1 MGDKLALKL
10 SNTRLFAEQD
20 GFDTAIALRDAAR
33 ESSWPV
39 AGAGSLRRGDPV
51 GGPPNDAALALIETA
66 WLNDVDPQAWLTQVL
81 ERIPDCKI
89 NCIDELL
96 PWDTE
101 PATEP
106 EADA

>member
-1 MGDKLALKL
+1 MGSTPRSRSATPRGSHPGRLRGPDL
-10 SNTRLFAEQD
+10 SGEATLLEDR
-20 GFDTAIALRDAAR
+20 
-33 ESSWPV
+33 
-39 AGAGSLRRGDPV
+39 
-51 GGPPNDAALALIETA
+51 PNDAALALIETA